1 MTKTA
6 MIEELKAAGIILK
19 NVKKMARAEV
29 EEKYNEYKNNTKKE
43 KNTMNNQ
50 TTFVPATDRLPETT
64 EKYTVYGMTE
74 WTVSAPKKERK
85 TRKERKPR
93 NNMNDLLEFVVD
105 TWEAEYGRVEVASY
119 VAKTSF
125 AALKVAETGRQVIKV
140 VWTNSSVKLA
150 FRIAE
155 AQDVFDNMKVVNYTM
170 PYQITFTEDTP
181 EVRDRIL
188 KAFPLA
194 ATLDVKKSKKAKKE
208 ENAQ

>member
-1 MTKTA
+1 MTKTN
-6 MIEELKAAGIILK
+6 MLQELTNKGITIYGKMLTAD
-19 NVKKMARAEV
+19 VKRYYNARIK
-29 EEKYNEYKNNTKKE
+29 EEKNMKTQNTEAQAIIATQNTENTQEDKN
-43 KNTMNNQ
+43 MNNQ
-50 TTFVPATDRLPETT
+50 NTT
-64 EKYTVYGMTE
+64 
-74 WTVSAPKKERK
+74 KKERK
-85 TRKERKPR
+85 TR
-93 NNMNDLLEFVVD
+93 NNMTTLLEFVVD
-105 TWEAEYGRVEVASY
+105 TWEANYGHVEVASY

-125 AALKVAETGRQVIKV
+125 AALKVAETNRQVIKV

-150 FRIAE
+150 FRIPE

-188 KAFPLA
+188 KSFPLA